1 MTFTNLLFRT
11 KDMINTLEDTTKKEL
26 LQIYKF
32 DFLLFNYSWKKYNI

>member
-11 KDMINTLEDTTKKEL
+11 KDMINTLEDRTKKEL

-32 DFLLFNYSWKKYNI
+32 DFLLFNYSWKKYDI